1 MEFFSTLEQILQIGD
16 PAKKIAHCT
25 NFYEAFTK
33 GEVKMEPADEP
44 KVFESPS
51 YAAICTIVPP
61 TQVPRRSRLGT
72 TEGRAVL
79 LHAIAHIEYSA
90 IDLALDACY
99 RYRDLPWQFYHD
111 WLEVAMD
118 ECRHFSMIEELLGEL
133 GYRYGD
139 FPVHQGLFDAAM
151 ASLDLISRMAVV
163 PRYLEANGLDANPKM
178 IAKLERF
185 GDDMAKRMKEALEVI
200 LAEEVEHVAKGDRWF
215 RWACKRSGIEDMEK
229 EYFRRVERVY
239 PGTLGSKEGLNIE
252 DRKRAGFS
260 CSEIRLLAKKEV
272 DCQ

>member
-1 MEFFSTLEQILQIGD
+1 MEFFSTLEQILQTGD

-33 GEVKMEPADEP
+33 SEVEMKPSGEP
-44 KVFESPS
+44 KIFEVPS
-51 YAAICTIVPP
+51 YVAICTIVPP

-72 TEGRAVL
+72 IQGRAVL

-99 RYRDLPWQFYHD
+99 RYRDMPRQFYLD

-118 ECRHFSMIEELLGEL
+118 ECRHFSMIEELLREL

-139 FPVHQGLFDAAM
+139 FPVHQGLFDAAR
-151 ASLDLISRMAVV
+151 ASLDLVSRMAVV

-185 GDDMAKRMKEALEVI
+185 GDDMAQRMKEALEVI
-200 LAEEVEHVAKGDRWF
+200 LAEEVGHVAKGDRWF
-215 RWACKRSGIEDMEK
+215 RWACKRAKIEDMEQ
-229 EYFRRVERVY
+229 EYFRRVEMVY
-239 PGTLGSKEGLNIE
+239 PGTLGSKEGLNVE
-252 DRKRAGFS
+252 ARKRAGFS
-260 CSEIRLLAKKEV
+260 CKEIKLLAKKEV
-272 DCQ
+272 SCR